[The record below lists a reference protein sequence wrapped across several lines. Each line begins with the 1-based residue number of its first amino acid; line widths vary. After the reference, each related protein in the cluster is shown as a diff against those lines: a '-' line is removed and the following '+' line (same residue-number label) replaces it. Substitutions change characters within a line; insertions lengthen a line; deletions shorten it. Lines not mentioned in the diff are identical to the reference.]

1 MILGNIQKATL
12 NINMPYLVIGLFQDC
27 SKNSNKR
34 ADRSHHVIDLLQDV
48 VSLMIDI
55 ADALG
60 DNFTMNSVI
69 K

>member
-1 MILGNIQKATL
+1 MILGKIHKANL
-12 NINMPYLVIGLFQDC
+12 IINMPYLVIGLFQDC

-34 ADRSHHVIDLLQDV
+34 AHRSHHVIDLLQDV
-48 VSLMIDI
+48 VLLMIDI

-60 DNFTMNSVI
+60 DNFTMNTVI